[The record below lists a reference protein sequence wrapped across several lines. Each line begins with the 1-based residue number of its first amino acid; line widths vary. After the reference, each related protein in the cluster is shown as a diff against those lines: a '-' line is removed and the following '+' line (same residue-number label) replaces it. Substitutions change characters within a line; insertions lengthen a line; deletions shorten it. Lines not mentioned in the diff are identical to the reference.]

1 VAAIASFGELLQV
14 VEESDE
20 NIFFKALSFE
30 LCRHI
35 SPVWQG
41 ELLVF

>member
-20 NIFFKALSFE
+20 SIFFIAFE